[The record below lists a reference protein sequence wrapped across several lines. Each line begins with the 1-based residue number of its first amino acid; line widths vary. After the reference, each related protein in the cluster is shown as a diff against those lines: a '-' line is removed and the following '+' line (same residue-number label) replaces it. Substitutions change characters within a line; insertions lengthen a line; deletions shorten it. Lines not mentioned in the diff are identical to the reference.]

1 MSKNKGKIKSYF
13 VCKECGSRQL
23 KWMGKCPE
31 CGEWDSLIEEHAE
44 MLSVD
49 VHRSCIP
56 IEPAEPILLADDVSK
71 FQSEAGMR
79 FSSGISELDRVLGG
93 GLVEGATILLGG
105 APGIGKSTLLLQSAE
120 KISAKNGKKVL
131 YVTSEESP
139 GQVKLRA
146 GRLGI
151 SGDNVFVDAQTNLEI
166 ILNHIREYRPNVVM
180 IDSIQL
186 VYKPDLSSA
195 PGSVSQ
201 LRQCATELVW
211 LAKSTGITVVL
222 VGHITKQGIIAG
234 PKVLE
239 HIVDVVLYFE
249 GDNHHSH
256 RLIRAAK
263 NRFGATNELGVF
275 EMQDAGLVEIS
286 DPAGLFLQ
294 SGYANRMGSVILC
307 ASEGTRILLVEV
319 QALTSPSIP
328 GLVRRKGT
336 GADSSRFAMIL
347 AVLERHC
354 RLKLSN
360 KDVFVNVVG
369 GVKVSEPACD
379 LAIALAVAGAYFDKR
394 MPEGTAVFGE
404 IGLAGELR
412 AVPFSQ
418 NRISEAARLGLKKVV
433 TPPVQMG
440 RTELNGI
447 KNIQCRHLH
456 EVIKLL
462 E

>member
-1 MSKNKGKIKSYF
+1 MSKSKGKIKSYF

-23 KWMGKCPE
+23 KWVGRCPD
-31 CGEWDSLIEEHAE
+31 CGEWDSLVEEQLE
-44 MLSVD
+44 VLSRD
-49 VHRSCIP
+49 VHRPTVP
-56 IEPAEPILLADDVSK
+56 IEQKRPIEL
-71 FQSEAGMR
+71 SEDMSQFCSEDGLR
-79 FSSGISELDRVLGG
+79 FSSGIGELDRVLGG

-105 APGIGKSTLLLQSAE
+105 APGIGKSTLLLQSAD
-120 KISAKNGKKVL
+120 KIAGLGKKVL
-131 YVTSEESP
+131 YVTSEESE

-146 GRLGI
+146 ERLGI
-151 SGDNVFVDAQTNLEI
+151 GGSNILVSSQTNLEV
-166 ILNHIREYRPNVVM
+166 ILNHIRQDKPDVVM

-201 LRQCATELVW
+201 LRQCATEFVW
-211 LAKSTGITVVL
+211 LSKSTGITVVL

-234 PKVLE
+234 PKILE

-249 GDNHHSH
+249 GDSHHSH

-275 EMQDAGLVEIS
+275 EMDDSGLVEIS

-294 SGYANRMGSVILC
+294 AGYSNRSGSVILC
-307 ASEGTRILLVEV
+307 ASEGTRILMIEV
-319 QALTSPSIP
+319 QALTSSSIP
-328 GLVRRKGT
+328 GLVRRKCRGI
-336 GADSSRFAMIL
+336 DSSRLAMIL

-354 RLKLSN
+354 GLKLAN

-369 GVKVSEPACD
+369 GVKVTEPACD
-379 LAIALAVAGAYFDKR
+379 LAIALAVAGAYFDRR
-394 MPEGTAVFGE
+394 MPESTAVFGE

-412 AVPFSQ
+412 AVPFGG
-418 NRISEAARLGLKKVV
+418 NRISEANRLGLKAVV
-433 TPPVQMG
+433 SPVMHS
-440 RTELNGI
+440 RAEKADRI
-447 KNIQCRHLH
+447 KNIQCRHLQ
-456 EVIKLL
+456 EVIELL

>member
-1 MSKNKGKIKSYF
+1 
-13 VCKECGSRQL
+13 
-23 KWMGKCPE
+23 MGKCSE
-31 CGEWDSLIEEHAE
+31 CGEWDSLIEERTE
-44 MLSVD
+44 TLSVD
-49 VHRSCIP
+49 VHRPSIP
-56 IEPAEPILLADDVSK
+56 IEPAEPMLLSEDISK
-71 FQSEAGMR
+71 FQSETGLR
-79 FSSGISELDRVLGG
+79 FSSGMNELDRVLGG
-93 GLVEGATILLGG
+93 GLVVGATVLLGG

-120 KISAKNGKKVL
+120 KMGKMSGKKVL
-131 YVTSEESP
+131 YVTSEESQ

-146 GRLGI
+146 ARMGI
-151 SGDNVFVDAQTNLEI
+151 SGDNVLIDAQTNLEI
-166 ILNHIREYRPNVVM
+166 ILNHIRKYRPDVVM

-211 LAKSTGITVVL
+211 LAKSEGITVVL

-234 PKVLE
+234 PKILE

-249 GDNHHSH
+249 GDSHHSH

-275 EMQDAGLVEIS
+275 EMQDIGLVEIS

-294 SGYANRMGSVILC
+294 SGYANRTGSVILC

-319 QALTSPSIP
+319 QALTAPSIP

-336 GADSSRFAMIL
+336 GIDNSRFAMIL
-347 AVLERHC
+347 AVLERHFK
-354 RLKLSN
+354 LKLSN
-360 KDVFVNVVG
+360 KDVFVNIVG

-379 LAIALAVAGAYFDKR
+379 LAIAVAVAGAYFDKR
-394 MPEGTAVFGE
+394 LPTGTAVFGE

-412 AVPFSQ
+412 SVPFGQ
-418 NRISEAARLGLKKVV
+418 NRIAEAARLGLKNVI
-433 TPPVQMG
+433 TPPVQMQNVTG
-440 RTELNGI
+440 NSIDI

-456 EVIKLL
+456 EIVNLL

>member
-1 MSKNKGKIKSYF
+1 MSKSKNKIRSYF

-23 KWMGKCPE
+23 KWMGRCPD
-31 CGEWDSLIEEHAE
+31 CGEWDSLIEEQAE
-44 MLSVD
+44 GLSVD
-49 VHRSCIP
+49 VHRPTIP
-56 IEPAEPILLADDVSK
+56 LEPTDAILLSEDVTK
-71 FQSEAGMR
+71 FQSEAGLR
-79 FSSGISELDRVLGG
+79 FSSGIGELDRVLGG

-120 KISAKNGKKVL
+120 KIASQNGKKVL
-131 YVTSEESP
+131 YITSEESP

-151 SGDNVFVDAQTNLEI
+151 AGENVLVDAQTNLEI
-166 ILNHIREYRPNVVM
+166 ILNHIRQHQPAVVM
-180 IDSIQL
+180 IDSVQL

-211 LAKSTGITVVL
+211 LAKSRGITVIL

-234 PKVLE
+234 PKILE

-275 EMQDAGLVEIS
+275 EMQDAGLNEIP

-294 SGYANRMGSVILC
+294 SGYANRTGSVILC
-307 ASEGTRILLVEV
+307 ASEGTRILMVEV
-319 QALTSPSIP
+319 QALTVPSIP
-328 GLVRRKGT
+328 GMVRRKGT
-336 GADSSRFAMIL
+336 GVDNNRLAMIL

-354 RLKLSN
+354 HLKLAS

-369 GVKVSEPACD
+369 GVKITEPACD
-379 LAIALAVAGAYFDKR
+379 LALAVAIAGAYFDKR
-394 MPEGTAVFGE
+394 LPEGTAVFGE
-404 IGLAGELR
+404 LGLAGELR
-412 AVPFSQ
+412 TVPFAQ
-418 NRISEAARLGLKKVV
+418 NRISESARLGLKTVI
-433 TPPVQMG
+433 TPPVKIVG
-440 RTELNGI
+440 SVKGI
-447 KNIQCRHLH
+447 KNIQCRHLQ